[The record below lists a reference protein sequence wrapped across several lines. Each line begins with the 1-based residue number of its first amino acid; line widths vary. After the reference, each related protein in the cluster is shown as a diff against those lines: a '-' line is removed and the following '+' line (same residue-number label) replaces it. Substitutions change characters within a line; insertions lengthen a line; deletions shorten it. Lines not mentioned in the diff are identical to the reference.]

1 MVRKNKINRASGTTK
16 HLKDF
21 PSAILSL
28 PSYNPSILSKNAT
41 ALITGGSSGLGFE
54 LAKELSRRIN
64 KVIVADIQSF
74 PTFAQVEYN
83 NIFYY
88 QCDITSLDEI
98 KNLKKAIER
107 DHGNI
112 NIIINN
118 AGVAH
123 IKKLE
128 HMTNKEVEQL
138 MDINLI
144 GAYRIISTF
153 AEDMIDNREGFII
166 NIASV
171 LGELTPARLTSY
183 GASKGAMIGFHKCM
197 SRHFRSLPT
206 ECNKTGIKTLL
217 VCPGKIKTNM
227 FIDVP
232 TPSKLLAP
240 DIIPSQLALA
250 IISAMEHNHLQT
262 LNAPY
267 YVNLVPFF
275 KTLSWPYRHLLKHFS
290 GMDHVTSTSP
300 RAINPKRSA

>member
-1 MVRKNKINRASGTTK
+1 MVYKNKIHEPSGTIK
-16 HLKDF
+16 YIKDF
-21 PSAILSL
+21 SSVILSL
-28 PSYNPSILSKNAT
+28 PNYNTSVLSTRST
-41 ALITGGSSGLGFE
+41 ALVTGGSSGLGFE
-54 LAKELSRRIN
+54 LAMELAKRVN

-74 PTFAQVEYN
+74 PTFAQEECN

-98 KNLKKAIER
+98 KKLKKATER
-107 DHGNI
+107 DHGNVDI
-112 NIIINN
+112 LVNN

-128 HMTNKEVEQL
+128 HMTNKEVKQL
-138 MDINLI
+138 IDINLI
-144 GAYRIISTF
+144 GAYRIINTF
-153 AEDMIDNREGFII
+153 AADMMNNEEGFII
-166 NIASV
+166 DIASV

-183 GASKGAMIGFHKCM
+183 GASKGAMIGFHKSMCRRF
-197 SRHFRSLPT
+197 SSLPMKY
-206 ECNKTGIKTLL
+206 NKPGIKTLL
-217 VCPGKIKTNM
+217 VCPGKIQTNM

-290 GMDHVTSTSP
+290 GMDHVTSIQPTT
-300 RAINPKRSA
+300 KKV